1 MIFAWGLIFRSNGLL
16 YIQYRRCQSEESYVV
31 IPVEVRDVLGIKN
44 KKSFVRLDEISV
56 AEIVDDNGDDGD

>member
-1 MIFAWGLIFRSNGLL
+1 
-16 YIQYRRCQSEESYVV
+16 
-31 IPVEVRDVLGIKN
+31 VRDVLGIKN